1 MKRTSDLI
9 VGSALLALLFGC
21 GGGGGTSVARVSN
34 VKVPSKPS
42 SCQLTI
48 FQREADVT
56 QPFEKLCVITSEP
69 EKTVEATYDEIR
81 KAACKCGADAAII
94 TDTRASGKKVI
105 VTAEAVRYVKAV
117 TPPAPPGP
125 K

>member
-1 MKRTSDLI
+1 MNRRSDL
-9 VGSALLALLFGC
+9 VLGSALLAVLFGC

-34 VKVPSKPS
+34 VKVPSKSS

-56 QPFEKLCVITSEP
+56 RPFEKLCVITSEP
-69 EKTVEATYDEIR
+69 SKTVEDTYDDLR
-81 KAACKCGADAAII
+81 KAGCKCGADALVM
-94 TDTRASGKKVI
+94 TDTRAEGKKAI
-105 VTAEAVRYVKAV
+105 VTAAAIRY
-117 TPPAPPGP
+117 TGPAPAPAP